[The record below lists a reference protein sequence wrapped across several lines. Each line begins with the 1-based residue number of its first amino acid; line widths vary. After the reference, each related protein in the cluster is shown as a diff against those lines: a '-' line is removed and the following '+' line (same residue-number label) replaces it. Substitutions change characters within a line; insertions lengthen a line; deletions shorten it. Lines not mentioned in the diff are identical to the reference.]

1 VQIKCTAE
9 WRPWPH
15 PPIHPQMPMH
25 PEINQQIKLS
35 LAHSLEKQWH
45 FNPSIQSS
53 CAKTNPKHTKKRV
66 KIGGFRV
73 LNKTLVVILLS
84 SQS

>member
-35 LAHSLEKQWH
+35 LAHSLEKAMT
-45 FNPSIQSS
+45 F
-53 CAKTNPKHTKKRV
+53 
-66 KIGGFRV
+66 
-73 LNKTLVVILLS
+73 
-84 SQS
+84 

>member
-25 PEINQQIKLS
+25 PEINQQIDHS
-35 LAHSLEKQWH
+35 LAQPWKSTDFLI
-45 FNPSIQSS
+45 PQSS
-53 CAKTNPKHTKKRV
+53 QAVQKQIQNTQKRSLRLVGGTKQ
-66 KIGGFRV
+66 
-73 LNKTLVVILLS
+73 TLVVILLS